1 MQQRRRLTSAP
12 TKPVTA
18 TVLATALVA
27 SAAVG
32 IGSQSILKTQD
43 TSIEPVTASVQTDSL
58 AGGKNVVIN
67 DAAIASQ
74 SEGAGPRTVKEFTR
88 DQEFSQFALTWTGD
102 KDIATFVRGERP
114 DGSWTEWFSAEP
126 ISVDSDDPN
135 LKRGTDLIYIE
146 PTKKVQVSVAGIDLV
161 GDDSPAP
168 VSTAP
173 GAATPE
179 QADEA
184 AAADPQS
191 SQPKI
196 AERAS
201 APAPKEPKP
210 AGALPSNFGDI
221 QPVADAQDAPN
232 TASPAS
238 DFDVVFIDG
247 GEGAPAAPD
256 INLASDSDGMPR
268 VISRAGWGANESLR
282 CGRQPDYLS
291 PTSGIT
297 IHHTAGSNNYS
308 EAEAPG
314 VLRGIYQYHAQTLG
328 WCDIGYH
335 ALADKYG
342 NLYEGRYGGLNRDQ
356 VGAHAGG
363 FNSNTWGISMM
374 GNFDT
379 MQPPSQMIQAVGE
392 LAGWR
397 SKVANFDPTGS
408 GVHYSEGSSYTNYP
422 LGTAVRLPNIFA
434 HRDVGNTSCPGQ
446 YGYAQMDTIRS
457 IAKNKYNSILE
468 TYGESSATTTE
479 QTPATTIEQ
488 APATIIEQTQS
499 TPDDVVLDNTAPSGN
514 NAGADVTPALNLLS
528 SLAGNNGAPAGADA
542 ASIATTLGVVG
553 SLLALGIGLAAD
565 AGMLPGTTS
574 QIGDVQVVD
583 GLTLNQLIPMVK
595 SATSLSADSE
605 MSEGVNKLIDAVG
618 PVLGENRT
626 GVASYTNGNGEEV
639 KFSLFD
645 NGIVLNAD
653 SVGTRAL
660 WGAIADAWAAQ
671 GFDAG
676 PLGLPVSEEFKA
688 GPLIRVDFQ
697 GGYITFDPAT
707 GALDIGVK

>member
-18 TVLATALVA
+18 TVLATALIA

-32 IGSQSILKTQD
+32 ISSQSILKTQD
-43 TSIEPVTASVQTDSL
+43 TAIEPVTASVQTETL

-74 SEGAGPRTVKEFTR
+74 SEGTGPRTVKEFTR
-88 DQEFSQFALTWTGD
+88 EKEFSQFALTWTGN
-102 KDIATFVRGERP
+102 KDVATFVRGERP

-161 GDDSPAP
+161 GDDSSAP

-173 GAATPE
+173 GAATPD
-179 QADEA
+179 QAAEA
-184 AAADPQS
+184 AAADPQPL
-191 SQPKI
+191 QANVANEI
-196 AERAS
+196 S
-201 APAPKEPKP
+201 APAQPKP

-221 QPVADAQDAPN
+221 QPVVDTQDAPN

-238 DFDVVFIDG
+238 EFDVVFIDG
-247 GEGAPAAPD
+247 GEGAPAAPGID
-256 INLASDSDGMPR
+256 LASDSDGMPR
-268 VISRAGWGANESLR
+268 VISRTGWGANESLR
-282 CGRQPDYLS
+282 CNGQPSYLS

-314 VLRGIYQYHAQTLG
+314 LLRGIYQYHAQELG

-397 SKVANFDPTGS
+397 AKVANLDPTGS

-422 LGTAVRLPNIFA
+422 RGTAVTLPNIFA
-434 HRDVGNTSCPGQ
+434 HRDVGNTACPGR

-457 IAKNKYNSILE
+457 IAKSKYNSILA
-468 TYGESSATTTE
+468 TYGDDPTTTTA
-479 QTPATTIEQ
+479 QQ
-488 APATIIEQTQS
+488 APS
-499 TPDDVVLDNTAPSGN
+499 NPGDVVVDNTAPSGN
-514 NAGADVTPALNLLS
+514 NAGADVTQALNLLS

-542 ASIATTLGVVG
+542 ASIATMLGVVG

-574 QIGDVQVVD
+574 QVGDAQVVD
-583 GLTLNQLIPMVK
+583 GLTLNQLIPMVQ
-595 SATSLSADSE
+595 SVTALSADTE
-605 MSEGVNKLIDAVG
+605 MSQGVNQLINAIG

-626 GVASYTNGNGEEV
+626 GVASYTNGDGEEV
-639 KFSLFD
+639 KFSMFE

-660 WGAIADAWAAQ
+660 WGAIGDAWAAQ

-676 PLGLPVSEEFKA
+676 PLGLPLTEEFKA

-707 GALDIGVK
+707 GKLDIGVK